1 MLYVVCIAKEIKNE
15 QIKVFNCLQYVN
27 MQYDLLSIQI
37 NSNRLKGKCV
47 YSAQYLSYNCDQ
59 SCHNYS

>member
-27 MQYDLLSIQI
+27 NLI
-37 NSNRLKGKCV
+37 
-47 YSAQYLSYNCDQ
+47 
-59 SCHNYS
+59 